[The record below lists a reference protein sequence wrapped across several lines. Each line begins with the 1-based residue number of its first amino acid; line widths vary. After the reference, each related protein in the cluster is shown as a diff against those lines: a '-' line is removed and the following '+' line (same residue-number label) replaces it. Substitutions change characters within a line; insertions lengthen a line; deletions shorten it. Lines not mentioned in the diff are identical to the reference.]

1 MRHGLGPSL
10 SSAVSGEWFKFK
22 STQHI
27 EFEDY
32 YILQDEATAA
42 LDPDLLP
49 DHPHGLWCLMG
60 CQASDQEVNITA
72 QKPQIIFDHVIVIRS
87 PQDPPP
93 AEGDEA
99 AKPPVWC
106 NFALPWR

>member
-1 MRHGLGPSL
+1 MAPVSPLLSQVNGLK
-10 SSAVSGEWFKFK
+10 VHNIIMF
-22 STQHI
+22 
-27 EFEDY
+27 Y
-32 YILQDEATAA
+32 YFLQDEATAA

-49 DHPHGLWCLMG
+49 DHPHGLWGLMG
-60 CQASDQEVNITA
+60 CQTSDQEVNITA
-72 QKPQIIFDHVIVIRS
+72 QKPQIICDHITRS